1 MRTVK
6 NPIIPGFIPIHQF
19 VRQTMVI
26 IWPVPVLKC
35 ILGSRS
41 FLARTLWIGNKSAM
55 Q

>member
-6 NPIIPGFIPIHQF
+6 NPIIPGFYPDPSI
-19 VRQTMVI
+19 VRQTMAI

-35 ILGSRS
+35 ILGFRS
-41 FLARTLWIGNKSAM
+41 FLARTWWIGNKSAM